1 MAKVKSASSR
11 EISGLCLWI
20 SDLSVRAGSRGE
32 RASNRVRPSS
42 PLPPPASLSLL
53 ARDVRPVDD
62 VARASA
68 WPRICSRILSMRPPS
83 VESGWTL
90 FSARRGD
97 LTLVLERC

>member
-11 EISGLCLWI
+11 EILWFVPLDFRPVCPRCI
-20 SDLSVRAGSRGE
+20 AG